1 MSTVRSGLLVNR
13 DALVGRGSAALR
25 ELVLEVVEAG
35 LSAADP
41 AGPVRRSVVR
51 GEDGGLL
58 VDGVEH
64 LLGPGGRVVVLGA
77 GKASARIATALEE
90 VLGDALSGGV
100 VVVPEGCPAA
110 PGRLEFIAGGHP
122 LPTEASRRAARRL
135 MQEAAALGPADVV
148 LACFTGGSS
157 ALACLPAAGISFREK
172 RELHDILL
180 RSGAPI
186 RDVNTVR
193 KHTSRIKGGRL
204 AAALSG
210 ASIVNLTVSDVVGD
224 HLDAITDPTVPDT
237 TTVADAVS
245 VLQAYDLWGG
255 VAPSVRSHLSN
266 AAAAE
271 SPTLDGMPIQN
282 RILVTG
288 SDIAGAMVQRSESL
302 GVPAHV
308 LSTAIEGESS
318 EVGAALAA
326 IALEVHDHDRP
337 FAAPCVLVGAGGETT
352 VTLAP
357 VGEFGGGGP
366 NQVAAIAAAL
376 RIGTGRAI
384 AAAFV
389 DTDGMDGSTGQAG
402 ALVDGATLE
411 RAAELGVDLRTAMR
425 HHRSGD
431 ALAEIG
437 DAIVT
442 GPTGRNANDLFAIAV
457 GAGQSLRTP

>member
-1 MSTVRSGLLVNR
+1 MSTVGSGFLVNR
-13 DALVGRGSAALR
+13 DALLGRGPAALR

-35 LSAADP
+35 LGAADP
-41 AGPVRRSVVR
+41 AEPVRRAVLRGDRGSVI
-51 GEDGGLL
+51 
-58 VDGVEH
+58 VDGAEH
-64 LLGPGGRVVVLGA
+64 RPGPGGRVVVLGA
-77 GKASARIATALEE
+77 GKASARIAEALEE
-90 VLGDALSGGV
+90 VLGDALAGGV
-100 VVVPEGCPAA
+100 VIVPEGCPAGQ
-110 PGRLEFIAGGHP
+110 GRVDLMAGGHP
-122 LPTEASRRAARRL
+122 LPTDASRRAARRL

-172 RELHDILL
+172 RDLHGLLL

-224 HLDAITDPTVPDT
+224 PLDAITDPTVPDT
-237 TTVADAVS
+237 TTAADAVA
-245 VLQAYDLWGG
+245 VLRAYDLWDGA
-255 VAPSVRSHLSN
+255 APSVRSHLSN
-266 AAAAE
+266 AEAAE
-271 SPTLDGMPIQN
+271 SPALDGIPIQS

-288 SDIAGAMVQRSESL
+288 SDIAEAMVRRSESL

-308 LSTAIEGESS
+308 LTTAIEGESS

-337 FAAPCVLVGAGGETT
+337 FGPPCVLVGAGGETT

-357 VGEFGGGGP
+357 VDEFGSGGP

-376 RIGTGRAI
+376 RIGRGRAI

-389 DTDGMDGSTGQAG
+389 DTDGMDGSTAQAG

-411 RAAELGVDLRTAMR
+411 RATELGVDLRTAMR
-425 HHRSGD
+425 QHRSGD

-442 GPTGRNANDLFAIAV
+442 GPTGRNANDLFVIAV
-457 GAGQSLRTP
+457 GVTASRNGS